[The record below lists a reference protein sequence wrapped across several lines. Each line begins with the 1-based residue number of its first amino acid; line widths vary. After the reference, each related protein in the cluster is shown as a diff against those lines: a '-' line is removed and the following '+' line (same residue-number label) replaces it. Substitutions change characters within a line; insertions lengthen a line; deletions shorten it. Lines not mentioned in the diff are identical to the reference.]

1 MTRTCSLADLSA
13 AIAALPDRA
22 LLVEVERL
30 ATDEQQAT
38 SRLIAALG
46 ELDERRLYRD
56 AGCSSLFTYCTQVLH
71 LSEHAAYRRIEAARA
86 SRRFPRILE
95 RLAAGALTLT
105 AVGLLAPHLT
115 DENHEALLDQARHR
129 CKRDSRRARRPPA
142 TATGRARV
150 GTAPAGP
157 THGHGAESPRTG
169 R

>member
-1 MTRTCSLADLSA
+1 MHTCALADVSA
-13 AIAALPDRA
+13 TIAALPDRA

-30 ATDEQQAT
+30 ATDEQQTT
-38 SRLIAALG
+38 SRLIAALA
-46 ELDERRLYRD
+46 ELDQRRVYRD

-115 DENHEALLDQARHR
+115 DQNHEALLD
-129 CKRDSRRARRPPA
+129 
-142 TATGRARV
+142 
-150 GTAPAGP
+150 
-157 THGHGAESPRTG
+157 
-169 R
+169 